1 MKTRE
6 NFYEVTEDFV
16 RWAYELAFDR
26 VYEIRRKRYENAND
40 LVRYAIEYRKENKY
54 DFINEILNS
63 WCLSMYPYEDVDN
76 RFGAEELSYKD
87 ILKRIVPEE
96 IYHETKDQIR
106 IIHKWC
112 DDNDFWYSDDY
123 ELAVANVFNY

>member
-40 LVRYAIEYRKENKY
+40 LVRYAIEYRNENKY
-54 DFINEILNS
+54 DFINEMLNS
-63 WCLSMYPYEDVDN
+63 WCLSIDPYEDVDN

>member
-40 LVRYAIEYRKENKY
+40 LVRYAIEYRNENKY
-54 DFINEILNS
+54 YFINEILNS
-63 WCLSMYPYEDVDN
+63 WCLSIYPYEDVDN